1 MKRILLTLVLA
12 LMICSTASAGFIG
25 NSNVGG
31 DPISVGSGC
40 WYYQRFTADST
51 GTVDSIRLYGRSGVI
66 GGETDTIYLAFYAIH
81 ATYDTLPGALLW
93 VGRPDSIILT
103 STAGW
108 HKLTFTGVSVTAG
121 VKYCIAY
128 GGRSA
133 FQIYKTSGATSADST
148 YGGNRCTGFNNGA
161 FVDPSG
167 ATSSAK
173 EAMRGLQVFY
183 TTSGGPGPGGGN
195 GLRVVIQK
203 H

>member
-1 MKRILLTLVLA
+1 MTRILLTLVLA

-31 DPISVGSGC
+31 ATVAVGSGC
-40 WYYQRFTADST
+40 WYYERFTADST
-51 GTVDSIRLYGRSGVI
+51 ATTDSMRIYASGNDTV
-66 GGETDTIYLAFYAIH
+66 YLAFYATH
-81 ATYDTLPGALLW
+81 ATYDTLPGTLIW
-93 VGRPDSIILT
+93 IGRPDSAVVT
-103 STAGW
+103 SAGW
-108 HKLTFTGVSVTAG
+108 YKISMTGVSITAG
-121 VKYCIAY
+121 TKYWIAY
-128 GGRSA
+128 GSLSA
-133 FQIYKTSGATSADST
+133 FSVYKTSGSTSADST
-148 YGGNRCTGFNNGA
+148 YGGNRCAGTFNGGA
-161 FVDPSG
+161 FIDPAG